1 MRRRGQAGPQ
11 CNDPTLE
18 VSFPKKNVTIPRSK
32 SLFQTEAPRFL
43 FGTCSLLQ
51 LSGRVRQF
59 FQPATPP
66 AAMGGRYC

>member
-11 CNDPTLE
+11 CNGATLE
-18 VSFPKKNVTIPRSK
+18 VVVPKTSVTVPRSK
-32 SLFQTEAPRFL
+32 LLFQTGAPRFL

-51 LSGRVRQF
+51 LSGKTRQF